1 MADYYTYQRKRK
13 ELGKPLNF
21 SDSEVK
27 IAGYTKTI
35 TATPNYVKRNP
46 NHIDLDNIAEYSEHS
61 VYILIIIYRLI
72 QREYRQVI
80 K

>member
-35 TATPNYVKRNP
+35 TA
-46 NHIDLDNIAEYSEHS
+46 
-61 VYILIIIYRLI
+61 
-72 QREYRQVI
+72 
-80 K
+80 